1 MYTPLFLFKSRFYIG
16 THASGD
22 RPSIY
27 LCEADFKEGS
37 FTTIHTMQ
45 GISDPTY
52 LTIGSGDTLYALG
65 RTSDSGRVCA
75 LKRER
80 AQSPEGLTALNARSS
95 DGTGPCHISVDERGE
110 FLLCAN
116 YASGSVSLY
125 DLDRDGRILSL
136 CDFRQ

>member
-1 MYTPLFLFKSRFYIG
+1 MFKNRFYIG

-52 LTIGSGDTLYALG
+52 LTVSPRDTLYALG
-65 RTSDSGRVCA
+65 RSSDSGCVCA

-95 DGTGPCHISVDERGE
+95 GGTGPCHISVDERGE
-110 FLLCAN
+110 GLLCAN
-116 YASGSVSLY
+116 YASGGV
-125 DLDRDGRILSL
+125 SL
-136 CDFRQ
+136 CDFR